1 MREIIGDALIIA
13 LFVLL
18 ALNFTLFWLW
28 GGYYFYENNRVI
40 LIVETVMTAGIGI
53 IGIERLI
60 DDLRKK

>member
-18 ALNFTLFWLW
+18 ALNFALFWLW
-28 GGYYFYENNRVI
+28 GGYYFYESNRGI
-40 LIVETVMTAGIGI
+40 LILETVMTVVIGI

>member
-18 ALNFTLFWLW
+18 SVNFALFWH
-28 GGYYFYENNRVI
+28 GGYNYFYESNRGI
-40 LIVETVMTAGIGI
+40 LIFETIMTAGIGV

-60 DDLRKK
+60 DELRNR